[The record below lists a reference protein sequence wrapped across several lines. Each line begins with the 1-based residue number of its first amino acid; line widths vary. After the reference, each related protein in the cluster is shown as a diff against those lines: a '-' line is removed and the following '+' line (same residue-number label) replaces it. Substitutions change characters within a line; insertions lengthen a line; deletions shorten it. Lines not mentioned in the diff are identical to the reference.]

1 LVDVMLLL
9 LIGGA
14 GVLGWRRGLV
24 LSMFAGIVFLLAGLP
39 FAAIAAATGIVAPA
53 VAYLLG
59 GLLGLVPLAL
69 RLERISE
76 AIQATTHREQWELAD
91 RTAGAVFNI
100 VVGCC
105 LAWFLGALAAIVPAD
120 SGALSAMR
128 SSAGLSSLV
137 EVVPPQ
143 GTLGALVLRSGLV
156 PGLNGPLVL
165 AEAPEESSARTP
177 GVLAARAS
185 VLQVRSTACNRI
197 VTGTGWVAGPGLV
210 ITNAHVVAGSQQ
222 SFLAGGPRYEGA
234 PANVTAFDPVND
246 IAVLALQSATAQLP
260 PPLRIVPRVRHGER
274 GAIIGFPR
282 GHEQLVSAAR
292 IDRVAEYPVEP
303 IGGGTATSAKIL
315 AFRANVSPG
324 NSGGPV
330 LAEDGT
336 VLGIVVAKGIGQRVE
351 AAYGV
356 PAELLLPMVARGA
369 QRTPVTTGD
378 CLSAE
383 DLVTEQDTGPPKQG

>member
-1 LVDVMLLL
+1 MFV

-24 LSMFAGIVFLLAGLP
+24 VSLAAGVVFLLAGLP
-39 FAAIAAATGIVAPA
+39 LAALAAATGIVPPA

-69 RLERISE
+69 KLEKITE
-76 AIQATTHREQWELAD
+76 ALQGTTSREQWELAD
-91 RTAGAVFNI
+91 RSAGAVFNI
-100 VVGCC
+100 VVASC

-120 SGALSAMR
+120 SGSLSAMR
-128 SSAGLSSLV
+128 ESAVLSSLV
-137 EVVPPQ
+137 DVVPPQ
-143 GTLGALVLRSGLV
+143 GSLGALVLRSGLV

-165 AEAPEESSARTP
+165 AEPPEESSARTP

-185 VLQVRSTACNRI
+185 VLQVRSTACRRI

-210 ITNAHVVAGSQQ
+210 VTNAHVVAGSTQ
-222 SFLAGGPRYEGA
+222 SFLAGGPRFEGA
-234 PANVTAFDPVND
+234 PATVTAFDAIND
-246 IAVLALQSATAQLP
+246 IAVLSMQSPTAQLP
-260 PPLRIVPRVRHGER
+260 TPLRVVPRVRHGER

-282 GHEQLVSAAR
+282 GGEQLVTAAR

-303 IGGGTATSAKIL
+303 IGGGPVATAKIL

-324 NSGGPV
+324 NSGGPI

-336 VLGIVVAKGIGQRVE
+336 VLGAVVAKGIGQRVE

-356 PAELLLPMVARGA
+356 PAEQLLATIARGA
-369 QRTPVTTGD
+369 QRTAASTGD
-378 CLSAE
+378 CLSSE
-383 DLVTEQDTGPPKQG
+383 DLVTEQGTDPPTSG